1 MQNGWM
7 HRITRLKAEA
17 HDFAPDILGVEQQP
31 PSPLPRLVL
40 YSLLA
45 LLALMLVWSAL
56 GRLDVIAVAQGKL
69 VPVSY
74 LQVVQP
80 AEPGIVR
87 ELLVKEGD
95 EVRAGQVLVRMDAR
109 ISEADG
115 RQLQNELWLRSL
127 QLRRIDA
134 ELAGTPLERG
144 ADDPAELFTQV
155 EAQYRSHRQA
165 YQDALEI
172 ERAVLAKARH
182 DLTAA
187 LETEAKLGKTLPIYR
202 EQEAGWNQLAKEGY
216 AGRLLA
222 LDRSRARIE
231 VEQEL
236 RAQNANVESLKSSIA
251 QSEQRIAQITSNYR
265 QQLYNERI
273 EAEAQHLKLQ
283 QDWQKQS
290 HRHGLLEL
298 KAPQDGVIKDLATHT
313 AGTVVAPGT
322 VVMTLVPQNDPM
334 QAEVWVSNLDAGF
347 VRESQPVKLK
357 FTAYPFQKYGM
368 VEGEVRRISPDA
380 SEFGAG
386 RNDKAPGTEI
396 APPSPVTGYR
406 ALVALKKTFLEAAG
420 ARHKLAPGMQVSAE
434 IHLGTRSVLEYL
446 LSPVKKTVHEAGRE
460 R

>member
-1 MQNGWM
+1 MQTGMMN
-7 HRITRLKAEA
+7 RITRLKAEA
-17 HDFAPDILGVEQQP
+17 LDFAPDILGIERQP

-40 YSLLA
+40 YGLLA
-45 LLALMLVWSAL
+45 LFAVMLVWSAV
-56 GRLDVIAVAQGKL
+56 GRLDVIAVAQGKI

-87 ELLVKEGD
+87 ELLVREGD

-115 RQLQNELWLRSL
+115 RQLQNELRLRSL

-134 ELAGTPLERG
+134 ELAGSPLKRNV
-144 ADDPAELFTQV
+144 DDPAELLAQV

-165 YQDALEI
+165 HQDALEI
-172 ERAVLAKARH
+172 ERNALARARH
-182 DLTAA
+182 DLAAA

-202 EQEAGWNQLAKEGY
+202 EQEVGWNRLAEEGY
-216 AGRLLA
+216 AGKLLA

-236 RAQNANVESLKSSIA
+236 KAQSANVESLKSSIA

-265 QQLYNERI
+265 QELYNERI
-273 EAEAQHLKLQ
+273 EAEAQYLKLQ
-283 QDWQKQS
+283 QDWEKQS

-322 VVMTLVPQNDPM
+322 VVMTLVPHNDPL

-347 VRESQPVKLK
+347 VRERQPVQLKL
-357 FTAYPFQKYGM
+357 TAYPFQKYGM

-396 APPSPVTGYR
+396 APPSPVSGYR
-406 ALVALKKTFLEAAG
+406 ALVALKKTFLETAG
-420 ARHKLAPGMQVSAE
+420 ERHRLAPGMQVSAE
-434 IHLGTRSVLEYL
+434 IHLGTRTILEYL
-446 LSPVKKTVHEAGRE
+446 LSPVRKVAHEAGRE

>member
-1 MQNGWM
+1 MTGMLN
-7 HRITRLKAEA
+7 RITRLKAEA
-17 HDFAPDILGVEQQP
+17 HDFAPDILGVEQHP

-56 GRLDVIAVAQGKL
+56 GRLDVIAVAQGKI

-134 ELAGTPLERG
+134 ELSGTPLKRN
-144 ADDPAELFTQV
+144 ADDPAGLFTQV

-182 DLTAA
+182 DLKAA
-187 LETEAKLGKTLPIYR
+187 LETETKLGKTLPIYR
-202 EQEAGWNQLAKEGY
+202 EQEAGWNQLAQEGY
-216 AGRLLA
+216 AGKLLA

-236 RAQNANVESLKSSIA
+236 KAQNANVESLKSSIA
-251 QSEQRIAQITSNYR
+251 QSEQRIAQIASNYR

-283 QDWQKQS
+283 QDWEKQS
-290 HRHGLLEL
+290 HRHELLEL

-322 VVMTLVPQNDPM
+322 VIMTLVPQNDPM

-386 RNDKAPGTEI
+386 RNEKAPGTEI
-396 APPSPVTGYR
+396 APPSPVAGYR
-406 ALVALKKTFLEAAG
+406 ALVALKQPFLEAQG
-420 ARHKLAPGMQVSAE
+420 ERHKLAPGMQVSAE
-434 IHLGTRSVLEYL
+434 IHLGARSVLEYL
-446 LSPVKKTVHEAGRE
+446 LSPVKKVAHEAGRE